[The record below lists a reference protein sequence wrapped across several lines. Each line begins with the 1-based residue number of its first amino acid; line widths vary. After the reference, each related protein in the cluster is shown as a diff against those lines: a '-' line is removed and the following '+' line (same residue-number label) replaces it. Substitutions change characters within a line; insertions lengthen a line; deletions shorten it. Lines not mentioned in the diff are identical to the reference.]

1 MLLLLTSKHKER
13 DLLNGALVKLPLDIL
28 QKAYEAK
35 VLLAAVKQHQEVELT
50 TVESVIEIVKNSLSP
65 RSSADLEDDCG
76 YYHAIF
82 VDELVQLT
90 VAEAQMQ
97 QFSLDNWTRL
107 DYPQPP
113 RQPELLS
120 LTGETPQ
127 DPVPQKPCLSIK
139 ITIIPLSD
147 TRLSAMTAGCQFLPT
162 EAMELQFQDNY
173 YTSTRQ
179 HEAHDGQMPYPA
191 SIPHVLP

>member
-1 MLLLLTSKHKER
+1 IVHQVVQTVAAIESLEWHR
-13 DLLNGALVKLPLDIL
+13 
-28 QKAYEAK
+28 

-97 QFSLDNWTRL
+97 QFSVGSQLDSRA
-107 DYPQPP
+107 PSPP
-113 RQPELLS
+113 
-120 LTGETPQ
+120 
-127 DPVPQKPCLSIK
+127 
-139 ITIIPLSD
+139 
-147 TRLSAMTAGCQFLPT
+147 SATAG
-162 EAMELQFQDNY
+162 
-173 YTSTRQ
+173 
-179 HEAHDGQMPYPA
+179 
-191 SIPHVLP
+191 